1 MMLARLRR
9 VCCYHVYVPFSN
21 VDPALRT
28 AEVLKRSGAVPAEMI
43 AGRRRI
49 KPSRKAKRAAS
60 INSSDEELNGDP
72 QDEPVNTGA
81 KRKASKKASS
91 ATNKQKPNEAPKAK
105 QAHKRAHVDSE
116 DAESSDED
124 PGHAQDQADAYEWLR
139 LECETDRPVCGEI
152 KTMNYLLLTN
162 PFRSKKCAV
171 PAATTHVPLTSALS
185 SPPMSVQCR
194 ITPLRKAIGVKFA
207 SKSISHAY
215 HFLAHHDDVGFAKSQ
230 KPG

>member
-9 VCCYHVYVPFSN
+9 VCCYHVYVPFGN
-21 VDPALRT
+21 IDPALWP

-49 KPSRKAKRAAS
+49 KPSRKAKRAAG
-60 INSSDEELNGDP
+60 INSSDEEFNGDP
-72 QDEPVNTGA
+72 QDEPINTGQ

-105 QAHKRAHVDSE
+105 QARKRAHVDSE

-124 PGHAQDQADAYEWLR
+124 AGHAEDQADAYERLR
-139 LECETDRPVCGEI
+139 LERETDRPVCGEI

-185 SPPMSVQCR
+185 SPPMSVQCQ